1 MLALQTCVFHWSKTY
16 MGKGRSLETSQ
27 KPQTFLLFRIQEVA
41 FKWQPRQEARK
52 PFPRLAS
59 NGATQPRTELGASAA
74 SSRLPYG
81 FR

>member
-1 MLALQTCVFHWSKTY
+1 MLALWTCVFHWSKTY
-16 MGKGRSLETSQ
+16 VGNGRSLETSQ
-27 KPQTFLLFRIQEVA
+27 KSQTFLLFRIQEVT
-41 FKWQPRQEARK
+41 FKWQPRQEAHK